1 MLYRILCLWVFNHPP
16 KGVSKT
22 EVSKQNNLSVG
33 DAFELLRTNGYSRA
47 FVEKFLPEWWDNS
60 LLKTSSGALQFALI
74 IKQRLG
80 LEVIFSEEGTLRL
93 AEEPFT
99 VRFKHRKN
107 THQDELS
114 VVKNLG
120 KAAASI
126 ANHIAPEYSE
136 LPNTPSGLRSYIL
149 QKTNHTNINLD
160 NLLDVCWSHGIP
172 VLFLDSLPK
181 GAKRMTG
188 MIINHNEQP
197 SIMLGFRHKHKARQ
211 LFVLAHEMA
220 HLILGHVTNEMLLID
235 EDLDSEIET
244 LNNETTTSIDD
255 EEIQADRFA
264 LDLIRGEHKLSFEHI
279 KLDQPTE
286 LAIFAMRESEKFG
299 IDAGHII
306 ASYAF
311 ESMDWPTA
319 NTAMNFFEDSGDA
332 INYIKHVFSEK
343 ALLENVSEEAQSY
356 LNILQGI

>member
-1 MLYRILCLWVFNHPP
+1 M
-16 KGVSKT
+16 
-22 EVSKQNNLSVG
+22 SKQNNTLSVG
-33 DAFELLRTNGYSRA
+33 DAFELLSSNGYTRV

-74 IKQRLG
+74 IKQRFG
-80 LEVIFSEEGTLRL
+80 LEVFFTDEGTLRL
-93 AEEPFT
+93 AEESFT

-120 KAAASI
+120 KADASI
-126 ANHIAPEYSE
+126 ANHIVPEYSE
-136 LPNTPSGLRSYIL
+136 LPNSPSDLRNYIL
-149 QKTNHTNINLD
+149 QKTNHTNINLEG
-160 NLLDVCWSHGIP
+160 LLEVCWSHGIP
-172 VLFLDSLPK
+172 VLFLDTLPR

-188 MIINHNEQP
+188 MIVNHNGRP

-211 LFVLAHEMA
+211 LFILAHELA
-220 HLILGHVTNEMLLID
+220 HLMLGHVGDATLLID

-244 LNNETTTSIDD
+244 LNEEIEASLDA
-255 EEIQADRFA
+255 EEIQADRFS
-264 LDLIRGEHKLSFEHI
+264 LDLIRGDHELSFAHL

-286 LAIFAMRESEKFG
+286 LAVFAMEESEQFG

-311 ESMDWPTA
+311 ETMDWPTA
-319 NTAMNFFEDSGDA
+319 NTAMNFFENSSDA
-332 INYIKHVFSEK
+332 INCIRSVFSEK

-356 LNILQGI
+356 LNTLQGI